1 MNKIMMATMVAV
13 GINGMNA
20 YGQEQQIGIEAQRG
34 IAVTIYNENLALVRD
49 QRSVEFRKGISDLAF
64 LDVSGRIRSETS
76 LLQVAGGGV
85 GMLEQNFDF
94 DLLTPAK
101 LLEKSVGGKVR
112 IAVWNHVTE
121 TEDIVEAEVLSVS
134 EGVVLKMGDQI
145 VTDIPGRI
153 IYDKVPSNL
162 RARPTLVMKVD
173 SGVEGKRVVELQYLT
188 GGLSWKADYVASLS
202 SDEKQLNLTGLVT
215 LTNQSGVT
223 YHNAK
228 LQLVA
233 GDLNLVK
240 DGGENYSN
248 LAPVMMTMD
257 QSEKQLQQESL
268 FEYHLYSL
276 ERPTTIAQNQT
287 KQVVMLTGVGIGV
300 KKEYRFGGITNG
312 YTSVMGDRA
321 LVNAS
326 VRISFSNTE
335 AGGLGMPLP
344 KGIVRVYKND
354 SKGQAIFV
362 GEDRVEHTP
371 KGEDVTLTLG
381 EAFDVTARAR
391 QTELSKISNKVYESA
406 YEVEFKN
413 AKNEEV
419 EVTLVEAVPGD
430 WKILR
435 ESVAGMKI
443 NAQQMQWKIK
453 VPANG
458 KTIFTYRVRVTY

>member
-13 GINGMNA
+13 GISGMKA
-20 YGQEQQIGIEAQRG
+20 YGEEQKIGIEAQAG
-34 IAVTIYNENLALVRD
+34 VAVTIYNENLALVRD
-49 QRSVEFRKGISDLAF
+49 QRSVEFKKGISDLAF

-94 DLLTPAK
+94 DLLTPEK

-112 IAVWNHVTE
+112 IAVWNHATE
-121 TEDIVEAEVLSVS
+121 TEDMVEAEVLSVAG
-134 EGVVLKMGDQI
+134 GVVLKMGDQI

-202 SDEKQLNLTGLVT
+202 ADEKQLNLTGLVT

-233 GDLNLVK
+233 GDLNLVQK
-240 DGGENYSN
+240 AFRESGG
-248 LAPVMMTMD
+248 LMPVEFD
-257 QSEKQLQQESL
+257 RSDDSGLKQESL

-276 ERPTTIAQNQT
+276 ERPTTIAENQT
-287 KQVVMLTGVGIGV
+287 KQVVMLTGAGIGV

-381 EAFDVTARAR
+381 KAFDVTARAR

-430 WKILR
+430 WKVLR
-435 ESVAGMKI
+435 ESVAGTKI

>member
-1 MNKIMMATMVAV
+1 MV
-13 GINGMNA
+13 
-20 YGQEQQIGIEAQRG
+20 
-34 IAVTIYNENLALVRD
+34 
-49 QRSVEFRKGISDLAF
+49 IS
-64 LDVSGRIRSETS
+64 S
-76 LLQVAGGGV
+76 
-85 GMLEQNFDF
+85 
-94 DLLTPAK
+94 
-101 LLEKSVGGKVR
+101 
-112 IAVWNHVTE
+112 
-121 TEDIVEAEVLSVS
+121 
-134 EGVVLKMGDQI
+134 
-145 VTDIPGRI
+145 
-153 IYDKVPSNL
+153 
-162 RARPTLVMKVD
+162 
-173 SGVEGKRVVELQYLT
+173 GKRVVELQYLT

-202 SDEKQLNLTGLVT
+202 ADEKQLNLTGLVT

-233 GDLNLVK
+233 GDLNLVQK
-240 DGGENYSN
+240 AFRESGG
-248 LAPVMMTMD
+248 LMPVEFD
-257 QSEKQLQQESL
+257 RSDDSGLKQESL

-276 ERPTTIAQNQT
+276 ERPTTIAENQT

-430 WKILR
+430 WKVLR
-435 ESVAGMKI
+435 ESVAGTKI

-453 VPANG
+453 IPANG

>member
-20 YGQEQQIGIEAQRG
+20 YGQEQKIGIEAQRG

-112 IAVWNHVTE
+112 IAVWNHATE
-121 TEDIVEAEVLSVS
+121 TEDIVEAEVLSVAG
-134 EGVVLKMGDQI
+134 GVVLKMGDQI

-153 IYDKVPSNL
+153 IYDQVPSNL

-202 SDEKQLNLTGLVT
+202 ADEKQLNLTGLVT

-240 DGGENYSN
+240 DGGENYGN

-276 ERPTTIAQNQT
+276 ERPTTIAENQT

-430 WKILR
+430 WKVLR
-435 ESVAGMKI
+435 ESVAGTKI

-453 VPANG
+453 IPANG

>member
-1 MNKIMMATMVAV
+1 
-13 GINGMNA
+13 
-20 YGQEQQIGIEAQRG
+20 
-34 IAVTIYNENLALVRD
+34 
-49 QRSVEFRKGISDLAF
+49 
-64 LDVSGRIRSETS
+64 
-76 LLQVAGGGV
+76 
-85 GMLEQNFDF
+85 
-94 DLLTPAK
+94 
-101 LLEKSVGGKVR
+101 
-112 IAVWNHVTE
+112 
-121 TEDIVEAEVLSVS
+121 
-134 EGVVLKMGDQI
+134 
-145 VTDIPGRI
+145 
-153 IYDKVPSNL
+153 
-162 RARPTLVMKVD
+162 
-173 SGVEGKRVVELQYLT
+173 
-188 GGLSWKADYVASLS
+188 
-202 SDEKQLNLTGLVT
+202 
-215 LTNQSGVT
+215 
-223 YHNAK
+223 
-228 LQLVA
+228 
-233 GDLNLVK
+233 
-240 DGGENYSN
+240 
-248 LAPVMMTMD
+248 
-257 QSEKQLQQESL
+257 
-268 FEYHLYSL
+268 
-276 ERPTTIAQNQT
+276 
-287 KQVVMLTGVGIGV
+287 MLTGVGIGV

-413 AKNEEV
+413 AKGEEV

-435 ESVAGMKI
+435 ESVAGTKI

-453 VPANG
+453 IPANG
-458 KTIFTYRVRVTY
+458 KTIFTYRVRVTH

>member
-1 MNKIMMATMVAV
+1 MNKVMMATMVAV
-13 GINGMNA
+13 GISGMNA

-34 IAVTIYNENLALVRD
+34 VAVTIYNENLALVRD

-112 IAVWNHVTE
+112 IAVWNHATE

-153 IYDKVPSNL
+153 IYDQVPSNL

-240 DGGENYSN
+240 EGFKNPSG
-248 LAPVMMTMD
+248 VMSTVEYD
-257 QSEKQLQQESL
+257 RSKPALQQESL

-335 AGGLGMPLP
+335 AGGVGMPLP

-413 AKNEEV
+413 AKGEEV

-435 ESVAGMKI
+435 ESVAGTKI

-453 VPANG
+453 IPANG